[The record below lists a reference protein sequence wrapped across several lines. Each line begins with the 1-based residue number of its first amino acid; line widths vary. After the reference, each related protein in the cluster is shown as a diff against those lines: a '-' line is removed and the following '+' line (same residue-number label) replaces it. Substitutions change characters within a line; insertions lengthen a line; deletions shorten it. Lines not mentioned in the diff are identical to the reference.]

1 MYKIV
6 NLETFTVSQD
16 TVADLLKQEIGN
28 IKQVLGLLLL
38 DGFLFN
44 NKCNIDLLDNS
55 IDLHVVAGIVNDQH
69 QYKNIIHFDFMM
81 HTVFMGYKN
90 KETYIWNKN
99 SNKFLFLGGVPNRF
113 NRAGLLNKF
122 RKSDLLKHS
131 VYTFFKPWTEEQE
144 QWCKNNVDGY
154 DKIIEQSIDDVY
166 SLSKHYG
173 TNPSQNVWT
182 KNIGWIDP
190 AVYKSTV
197 LSIISEGVSSNDLTS
212 RYLTEKTYRV
222 FVQRHPFLH
231 ASTPD
236 MFRYIKE
243 LGFKTFEEYM
253 IIQDYAY
260 LNNEDERLQAIV
272 KNTKYFL
279 ENYRRFED
287 DIENDINYNYDHFF
301 KLAQSNADKLLYIKD
316 KFNIEQDEI
325 DKWFNQTGFSHLI
338 RKFQQDENKIK

>member
-6 NLETFTVSQD
+6 NLETFAISQD
-16 TVADLLKQEIGN
+16 TVEDLLKQEIGD

-44 NKCNIDLLDNS
+44 NNCNIDLLDKS

-69 QYKNIIHFDFMM
+69 QYNNIIHFDFMM

-99 SNKFLFLGGVPNRF
+99 SNKFLFLGGVPNRH
-113 NRAGLLNKF
+113 NRVGLLNKF
-122 RKSDLLKHS
+122 RKSDLLKDS
-131 VYTFFKPWTEEQE
+131 VYTFFKPWTEEQK

-154 DKIIEQSIDDVY
+154 DEIIEQSIDDVY
-166 SLSKHYG
+166 SSSKHYG

-182 KNIGWIDP
+182 KNIGWIEP
-190 AVYKSTV
+190 AVYKNTS
-197 LSIISEGVSSNDLTS
+197 LSIISEGVSSSDLTS

-231 ASTPD
+231 ASTPE
-236 MFRYIKE
+236 MFKYIKE

-253 IIQDYAY
+253 LIKDYAY
-260 LNNEDERLQAIV
+260 LPNEQDRLDAIV
-272 KNTKYFL
+272 ENTKHFL
-279 ENYRRFED
+279 ANYQAYQLDVEA
-287 DIENDINYNYDHFF
+287 DIEHNYNLFY
-301 KLAQSNADKLLYIKD
+301 KLANKNLETLDYIKN
-316 KFNIEQDEI
+316 KFHIEQYEI
-325 DKWFNQTGFSHLI
+325 DKWFNQKGFHHLV
-338 RKFQQDENKIK
+338 RAYASRTQ